1 LHRDDDPPGSGLGL
15 ATCVRIA
22 KAHGGELS
30 IRPGPDGGTSVSVRL
45 PAAAPEAFRN

>member
-22 KAHGGELS
+22 NAHGGRLD
-30 IRPGPDGGTSVSVRL
+30 IGAALDGGTTVTIRL
-45 PAAAPEAFRN
+45 PASAPAAI